1 MTGEEFAELLNRN
14 AQEIQDFIDNT
25 FPYLAGDIAVN
36 HFLENF
42 DKEGFVDD
50 GLQPW
55 DDVKRRDEDSP
66 WYGFAPQNKDRFS
79 STRAED
85 PILKDTNELRDATD
99 YEPRGNG
106 EVAIINDKEYAQVHN
121 EGGTAYIFGKTPFEM
136 KKRQFI
142 GHSSELDEKELEML
156 TDELDQI
163 IGEK

>member
-42 DKEGFVDD
+42 DQEGFVDN

-55 DDVKRRDEDSP
+55 GDVERRDKDSS

-121 EGGTAYIFGKTPFEM
+121 EGGEAYIFGKTPFKM

-142 GHSSELDEKELEML
+142 GHSAELDEKELEML